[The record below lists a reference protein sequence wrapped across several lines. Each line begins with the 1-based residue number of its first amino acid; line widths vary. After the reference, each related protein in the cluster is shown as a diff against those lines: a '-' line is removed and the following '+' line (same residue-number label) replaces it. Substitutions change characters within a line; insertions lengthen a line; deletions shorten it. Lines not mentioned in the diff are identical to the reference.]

1 MSDYRETFFIITS
14 HEVNGLS
21 RTAYQV
27 ADKFQIDCKIDREVI
42 QTGWFSKRYEY
53 QITYSGDKDKVTK
66 AILVMRDSTEAY
78 NAKIN
83 ALQGVTE
90 CDSGW

>member
-1 MSDYRETFFIITS
+1 MSDFRRTFSITS
-14 HEVNGLS
+14 DYEVNGLS
-21 RTAYQV
+21 RTAYQF
-27 ADKFQIDCKIDREVI
+27 ADRFQIDCKIDREVI

-53 QITYSGDKDKVTK
+53 HITYSGDKDKVTK

-83 ALQGVTE
+83 ALQGITE
-90 CDSGW
+90 CDCGW